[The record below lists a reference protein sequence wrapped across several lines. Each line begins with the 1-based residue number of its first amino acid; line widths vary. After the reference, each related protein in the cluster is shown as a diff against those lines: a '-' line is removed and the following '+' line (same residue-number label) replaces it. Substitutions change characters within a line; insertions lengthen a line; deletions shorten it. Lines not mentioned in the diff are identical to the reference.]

1 MGCSIVRTRAVVRV
15 CPWVR
20 SLSFRRRF
28 PLLRVLLLVF
38 LLAGGAPSMVAWA
51 ADKAPEAEASPQA
64 RIGQA
69 ERSLKAV
76 RAALDDADAPET
88 LKTLSERAQQARRD
102 AEAGASALVPLLE
115 QVDARIA
122 QLGPLDD
129 GATEER
135 SIARQRGTLDQQ
147 RSQLDADIKHGKL
160 LAEEARQLSE
170 AIEKVRAQQFG
181 AQLGRKVGSPLSPA
195 LWRQFAGSLPGD
207 LERIRALYRQAEGGL
222 RAAVRKQGVSAPL
235 LGAALALVMLFPL
248 RLWLRHVGRRYAA
261 SERAPAGRLRRSG
274 LAVWLLLVGTLLPG
288 LAAMAVIGGLQAIGA
303 VPPRMEAVAEV
314 FVRAT
319 FVSAFIAALS
329 ACLLSPHRP
338 SWRML
343 NIDDAAALRLRQLAW
358 GAAGLTWLTMLLR
371 AINRAARTSPVSTVL
386 LDGLVALVYVGLIL
400 AMLVTLARLHRRRA
414 AEAALAEQQAGADA
428 KVPRSART
436 GWLVLARL
444 GGYLAVLAALVATLL
459 GYLNFAMFAAQ
470 QMAWITVVV
479 LAVQLLT
486 RFADD
491 LALWLF
497 TPDNALGCT
506 LRQSFGLAPARLEQA
521 GVLLSAVLR
530 VGVVLLGIA
539 AAAARF
545 GNTSVLYG
553 WAGALDSGLHIG
565 GQVLRP
571 SALLWSLVVLLLGLG
586 LMKALQ
592 QWLTDTYLPKTE
604 LDAGLRNSIS
614 TVARYLGIVLA
625 VLWALATLGI
635 GFEKL
640 ALLASA
646 LSVGI
651 GFGLQAI
658 TQNFV
663 SGLIL
668 LAERPVK
675 IGDWVKLGDQEGDIR
690 RISVRSTEIQVG
702 DKSTLIVPNSELIT
716 KTIRNMTMDNA
727 QGRVQIQFSVPLGT
741 DVGKLRQLLLDLFA
755 DNPRV
760 LQEPAPAV
768 YVDSISGGQVALN
781 CLAHVPS
788 PRNVYAT
795 RSELLFELLQRTA
808 AAGIALSTPTDIH
821 LVRDEP

>member
-1 MGCSIVRTRAVVRV
+1 LRLDRV
-15 CPWVR
+15 
-20 SLSFRRRF
+20 
-28 PLLRVLLLVF
+28 
-38 LLAGGAPSMVAWA
+38 
-51 ADKAPEAEASPQA
+51 
-64 RIGQA
+64 
-69 ERSLKAV
+69 
-76 RAALDDADAPET
+76 
-88 LKTLSERAQQARRD
+88 
-102 AEAGASALVPLLE
+102 
-115 QVDARIA
+115 
-122 QLGPLDD
+122 
-129 GATEER
+129 
-135 SIARQRGTLDQQ
+135 QQ
-147 RSQLDADIKHGKL
+147 RSQLDGDIKRGKL
-160 LAEEARQLSE
+160 LAEDARQLSDS
-170 AIEKVRAQQFG
+170 IEKTRSQQFG
-181 AQLGRKVGSPLSPA
+181 EQLGRKVGSPLSPA
-195 LWRQFAGSLPGD
+195 LWRRFADSLPDD
-207 LERIRALYRQAEGGL
+207 LSRIQGLYRQAAAGL
-222 RAAVRKQGVSAPL
+222 KTAVAAHGWTLPL
-235 LGAALALVMLFPL
+235 LGAAVALLMAFPL
-248 RLWLRHVGRRYAA
+248 RWWLRRLGRRYAA
-261 SERAPAGRLRRSG
+261 SDRAPAGRLRRSG

-288 LAAMAVIGGLQAIGA
+288 LAALAATGGLQAIGA
-303 VPPRMEAVAEV
+303 VPPRLQTVADA
-314 FVRAT
+314 FVQAT
-319 FVSAFIAALS
+319 FVSAFIVALA
-329 ACLLSPHRP
+329 ACLLVPHRP

-371 AINRAARTSPVSTVL
+371 ALNRAARTSQVSTVL
-386 LDGLVALVYVGLIL
+386 LDGMVALVYVGLIS
-400 AMLVTLARLHRRRA
+400 AMLVTIARLHRRRS
-414 AEAALAEQQAGADA
+414 AEAALAEQQAGSDA
-428 KVPRSART
+428 KVPPSART

-444 GGYLAVLAALVATLL
+444 GGYLAVLAALVATLA

-470 QMAWITVVV
+470 QMAWITLVV

-506 LRQSFGLAPARLEQA
+506 LRRSLGVAPARLEQA
-521 GVLLSAVLR
+521 GVLLSAALR
-530 VGVVLLGIA
+530 VGLVVLGIA
-539 AAAARF
+539 AALARF
-545 GNTSVLYG
+545 GNTSLLYG
-553 WAGALDSGLHIG
+553 WVGTLESGLHVG

-571 SALLWSLVVLLLGLG
+571 ASLLWAVVVLLLGLG

-716 KTIRNMTMDNA
+716 KTIRNMTMANA
-727 QGRVQIQFSVPLGT
+727 QGRIQIQFSVPLGT
-741 DVGKLRQLLLDLFA
+741 DVGRVRQMLLDLFA
-755 DNPRV
+755 ANEKV
-760 LQEPAPAV
+760 LAEPAPSV
-768 YVDSISGGQVALN
+768 FIDSIGGGLVALN
-781 CLAHVPS
+781 CFAYVSS
-788 PRNVYAT
+788 PRAVYGV
-795 RSELLFELLQRTA
+795 RSELLFELLRTTSEQ
-808 AAGIALSTPTDIH
+808 GIALVTPTDVR
-821 LVRDEP
+821 LVRDNPQAPGPTQ